1 MEPRRRFRFLKQ
13 LSEGTFGKVYMAE
26 MVTDNNFSS
35 VVAIKLLHGKW
46 LGHQEIVQRSRD
58 EARVLGLLHHRN
70 IIRVEDLT
78 SLNGQCAVIMEYL
91 DGVDLKSLINYC
103 AELGT
108 SIPRRVC
115 FELVA
120 ATASAL
126 EAAYYREPLRGGEPL
141 QLIHRDIKPSNVM
154 VTAAGDIKVLDFG
167 TAQARFENREAQTQ
181 ALAFGSQ
188 AYMAPER
195 LLGDPDAP
203 SGDIFSLGVTLYE
216 LLTLEAFGKIHI
228 RPERYDESHIERM
241 ENLDLS
247 DLDEDLS
254 SKIRQTLDALLR
266 YEASERPDARKVLDL
281 MEMLSDE
288 IHDGSLRRFCREI
301 VVPCRDRLISTEGPI
316 DPLAGST
323 LFEDISDIS
332 GDWTRE
338 PEPRSPAAASE
349 VVEPIPSVGFVEGSV
364 HTSDPPIAA
373 PEKPPASSTMPFT
386 GALGAKDAPD
396 APSASEALSE
406 VRPQASDSPPVDVA
420 PPRGGLT
427 HVPEMNF
434 ADPAE
439 QAVIAAPAKERL
451 SPPPAEPAV
460 TASPA
465 RERLAP
471 PPANQFN
478 NTISPSMGTPSKP
491 AGPITEVPPAG
502 ASKSVP
508 QEETSSGGLGK
519 WILLGLLGMLAVG
532 GGGVVVVMKLI
543 EPTES
548 AGPEVTPEVI
558 AEPEVEGIDGQL
570 IEIGPVGPDA
580 GAVILTVDGAVQS
593 VKLKAIV
600 GDYEEVWNGTGALEL
615 VGLPAGVYRTDVK
628 SDSTERS
635 TIESVPEKTCRY
647 TFRVNQGASEW
658 ESDCD

>member
-108 SIPRRVC
+108 TIPRRVC

-126 EAAYYREPLRGGEPL
+126 EAAYYREPLRGGQPL
-141 QLIHRDIKPSNVM
+141 NLIHRDIKPSNVM

-195 LLGDPDAP
+195 LLGDSDAP

-216 LLTLEAFGKIHI
+216 LLSLEAFGKIHI
-228 RPERYDESHIERM
+228 RPERYDESHTARM
-241 ENLDLS
+241 ENLDFS
-247 DLDEDLS
+247 DLDETLAT
-254 SKIRQTLDALLR
+254 KIREALNVLLK
-266 YEASERPDARKVLDL
+266 YEASERPDAREVLEL
-281 MEMLSDE
+281 METLSDE

-301 VVPCRDRLISTEGPI
+301 VTPCRDRLVSGDGPI

-323 LFEDISDIS
+323 LFEDISDIN
-332 GDWTRE
+332 GEWLRK
-338 PEPRSPAAASE
+338 PESSSPEVASE
-349 VVEPIPSVGFVEGSV
+349 VVDPAASEGFIDGSV
-364 HTSDPPIAA
+364 HTSDPPIVV
-373 PEKPPASSTMPFT
+373 PEKPPASATMPFS
-386 GALGAKDAPD
+386 GALDGPTVSDGLTVSRAPM
-396 APSASEALSE
+396 APSEPELRAVEPPSADASPL
-406 VRPQASDSPPVDVA
+406 
-420 PPRGGLT
+420 RGGLT

-434 ADPAE
+434 ADPA
-439 QAVIAAPAKERL
+439 AKTIIASPPKGRR
-451 SPPPAEPAV
+451 SPPPAD
-460 TASPA
+460 
-465 RERLAP
+465 
-471 PPANQFN
+471 QFN
-478 NTISPSMGTPSKP
+478 NTISPSIGTPSKP
-491 AGPITEVPPAG
+491 AGPTTEVPSA
-502 ASKSVP
+502 ASPKPSS
-508 QEETSSGGLGK
+508 QGKASGGGIGK
-519 WILLGLLGMLAVG
+519 WILLGLLGVLAVG
-532 GGGVVVVMKLI
+532 GGVVVTVMKAI

-548 AGPEVTPEVI
+548 ADPEVTPEVI
-558 AEPEVEGIDGQL
+558 AEPEVEGIDGQV
-570 IEIGPVGPDA
+570 IAIGSIGPDA
-580 GAVILTVDGAVQS
+580 GTVILTVDGAVQS
-593 VKLKAIV
+593 VKLNASS
-600 GDYEEVWNGTGALEL
+600 GDYEEVWNGTGELEL
-615 VGLPAGVYRTDVK
+615 VGLPAGVYRTKIK
-628 SDSTERS
+628 SDSTARS